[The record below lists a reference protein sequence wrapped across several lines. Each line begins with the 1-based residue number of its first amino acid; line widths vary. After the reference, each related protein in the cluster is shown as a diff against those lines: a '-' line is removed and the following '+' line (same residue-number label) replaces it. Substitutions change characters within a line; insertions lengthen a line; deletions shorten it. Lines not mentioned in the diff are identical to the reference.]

1 MKEITEEIINGWK
14 AKYGDIYKVEIDG
27 KVCFLHKPD
36 RKVLG
41 YVASIA
47 NNPIKQSEALLN
59 NCWVDGDDEIKTN
72 DELFFGVSAKLNE
85 LILIK
90 QAEIVK
96 L

>member
-14 AKYGDIYKVEIDG
+14 AKYGDIFKVEIDG

-41 YVASIA
+41 YVASIV

-72 DELFFGVSAKLNE
+72 DELFLALVENSTNLYK
-85 LILIK
+85 
-90 QAEIVK
+90 
-96 L
+96 